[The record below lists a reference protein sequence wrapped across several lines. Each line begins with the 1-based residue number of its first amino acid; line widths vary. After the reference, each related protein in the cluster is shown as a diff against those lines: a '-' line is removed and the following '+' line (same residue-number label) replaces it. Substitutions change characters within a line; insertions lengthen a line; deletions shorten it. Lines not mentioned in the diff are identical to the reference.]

1 MKTFYHHK
9 KRLSFIFSTVFVL
22 HFLVLHGAL
31 TGFVLCIGNDGHVAM
46 ERSSDSN
53 SCENSGQIESAT
65 FSKSLALHCNSEAS
79 HCGECRDVSLNSD
92 CRDEQSRI
100 SKNELNIRTPVFSFT
115 TFLPLNFS
123 ADEPIENVNFCTT
136 IISTN
141 AIKSLKSTIL
151 LI

>member
-1 MKTFYHHK
+1 MKIFYHHK

-65 FSKSLALHCNSEAS
+65 FSKSLALH
-79 HCGECRDVSLNSD
+79 
-92 CRDEQSRI
+92 
-100 SKNELNIRTPVFSFT
+100 
-115 TFLPLNFS
+115 
-123 ADEPIENVNFCTT
+123 
-136 IISTN
+136 
-141 AIKSLKSTIL
+141 
-151 LI
+151 

>member
-31 TGFVLCIGNDGHVAM
+31 TGFVLCIGNDGHVAV

-53 SCENSGQIESAT
+53 SCEETGQIDSAVFSES
-65 FSKSLALHCNSEAS
+65 LVLHCNSEAS
-79 HCGECRDVSLNSD
+79 HCGECRDVSLNSE

-100 SKNELNIRTPVFSFT
+100 SKNDLDLQTPEFSAAIH
-115 TFLPLNFS
+115 LPLKFS
-123 ADEPIENVNFCTT
+123 ADEPIQKVTIGAV

-141 AIKSLKSTIL
+141 VIESLKSTVL